1 VSTRGSVSGRA
12 RAAARA
18 ATVGIV
24 LAALVVSAGCGPRL
38 PSDPPAIRGYVT
50 SVSTAAGGSSN
61 GAFAGTILVEGS
73 KDAPGASLDK
83 ASLTVAGSVPVLLVR
98 KDGTVEAASFAD
110 LRVGTKVEAWV
121 DGPVRES
128 YPVQADASCVAIVE

>member
-1 VSTRGSVSGRA
+1 VAA
-12 RAAARA
+12 RAAAA
-18 ATVGIV
+18 GVVLLAVAIV
-24 LAALVVSAGCGPRL
+24 AGCGPRL

-50 SVSTAAGGSSN
+50 SVSASAGGSSST
-61 GAFAGTILVEGS
+61 ASAGTILVEASNG
-73 KDAPGASLDK
+73 AAGASLDK
-83 ASLTVAGSVPVLLVR
+83 ASLTVAGGVPVLRVTR
-98 KDGTVEAASFAD
+98 GGTVEAASFAD